1 MKLLSW
7 ILTII
12 FWAIIPSIATAGSA
26 RERTSFFENSI
37 KRYMFSMD
45 NFAATEAEFGKRKVI
60 FATRLKEP
68 AVGKTVRVMG
78 TGPSGFPTPFIVE
91 HVDGRFHVYAER
103 RRPQHPVA
111 PLPYR
116 TQDVVFDTLDPDVS
130 PVGTLSY
137 PKTGGPFP
145 AIVLV
150 AGSGPHNRDA
160 GMSLHKTLLVLADYF
175 TRQGFAV
182 LRYDKRG
189 VGLTGGRLH
198 PQSTTDEYT
207 ADAIAAVRFLK
218 LQANIDSTRIG
229 IVGHSEGGIIAAMAA
244 AEAPK
249 DVSFIVMLAG
259 TGLPGIDI
267 KGLQDAAERRGDGMP
282 EAHVRLFQSH
292 DRELFEIA
300 ASKRTHVEALAAMR
314 AAYLALPMTTKETL
328 GLPIEETP
336 EELFEIL
343 LSPWFR
349 RFLSL
354 DPRSYLEKITC
365 PTLALI
371 GEKDRQVP
379 AAENLK
385 EIQHALGRAHPL
397 SSVRLLAG
405 LNHSFQ
411 TAKTGQVSEYL
422 LIEETFAPSALA
434 EIGSW
439 LHAVVRLKK

>member
-434 EIGSW
+434 DIGSW